1 MKKSKLNRIL
11 SSRLA
16 IRKEDADVVASTTVE
31 FFDEN
36 GRGTGGKKP
45 DGELA
50 MVNNITMREDGIAV
64 IHVDGALSY
73 RSNWLAYFF
82 DEDTYNSIEAAFDEC
97 LADESVK
104 GIVFDINSPGG
115 EVSGC
120 ADLADKIFNARGSK
134 PYGIVA
140 RTGGMMCSAAYWLG
154 SSCEKVYTAS
164 NGTLGSIGVLCAFT
178 NFSKS
183 LVETTV
189 VVSDLS
195 PNKAPD
201 PSDPEGLKLIKDE
214 LNSLAEVFI
223 DAVAR
228 NRGTTAEDV
237 KQNFG
242 QGGVFIGD
250 KAVAAN
256 LADGV
261 MSLDDVCEEMKQ
273 GTKTNGGAAMATTV
287 KTPKAEKPEEMDVEA
302 LKAQAVA
309 DYKNRVASI
318 EGVFEGLEISAEDKA
333 GFIDGDK
340 TVAEATEFA
349 LAKAKEK
356 LAAQAEDLKKVSA
369 ERDEFKAKAEK
380 AEKDAVAGLSAEQQA
395 LIKVGLEQQAAAQNN
410 VPAGTPEAEAEKN
423 KILAAFKKGAE
434 SYNG

>member
-1 MKKSKLNRIL
+1 
-11 SSRLA
+11 
-16 IRKEDADVVASTTVE
+16 
-31 FFDEN
+31 
-36 GRGTGGKKP
+36 
-45 DGELA
+45 
-50 MVNNITMREDGIAV
+50 
-64 IHVDGALSY
+64 
-73 RSNWLAYFF
+73 
-82 DEDTYNSIEAAFDEC
+82 
-97 LADESVK
+97 
-104 GIVFDINSPGG
+104 
-115 EVSGC
+115 
-120 ADLADKIFNARGSK
+120 
-134 PYGIVA
+134 
-140 RTGGMMCSAAYWLG
+140 
-154 SSCEKVYTAS
+154 
-164 NGTLGSIGVLCAFT
+164 
-178 NFSKS
+178 
-183 LVETTV
+183 
-189 VVSDLS
+189 
-195 PNKAPD
+195 
-201 PSDPEGLKLIKDE
+201 

-369 ERDEFKAKAEK
+369 ERDEFKTKAEE
-380 AEKDAVAGLSAEQQA
+380 AEKNAVAGLSAEQQA
-395 LIKVGLEQQAAAQNN
+395 LIKAGLEQQAAAQNN